1 MNWPLQTELNLT
13 LSNFAFCSSWLQRQR
28 AVRPPISIGMV
39 RHVPLAPSV
48 GQRTEGKLTVAK
60 SKTQSVKNVGL
71 DTIGRITRVWNRV
84 WSKLNYTQ

>member
-39 RHVPLAPSV
+39 RHVPLAPSM
-48 GQRTEGKLTVAK
+48 GQRTEGKTNCSEK
-60 SKTQSVKNVGL
+60 Q
-71 DTIGRITRVWNRV
+71 DTECQERWPGYD
-84 WSKLNYTQ
+84 WSNNTSMEPYME